1 MKKMKK
7 HLIAIAKI
15 LIPVVMGLAVL
26 LTVGSLLDPS
36 TRYKY
41 WYLCMAYFFPPLG
54 KESVIP
60 IGVYGGDI
68 TIPIVGKHVHISPI
82 NPAVMALSIAFIDS
96 VVSLFMVW
104 NYDLVKKIP
113 LLGDFIQK
121 VEELAMKGNKKYA
134 WVMPLKFVGIV
145 LFVMIPFQG
154 SGGVVGS
161 ILGRII
167 GLSAPMTWF
176 AVTTG
181 ALVGCFIMAYFAKL
195 IFSNILAGIS
205 LLFILV
211 AIVVIIKIWR
221 ESK

>member
-7 HLIAIAKI
+7 HLVAIAKI

-211 AIVVIIKIWR
+211 AIAVIIKIWR

>member
-7 HLIAIAKI
+7 HLVAIAKI
-15 LIPVVMGLAVL
+15 LIPVVMGLAIL

-68 TIPIVGKHVHISPI
+68 TIPIVGKRVHISPI